1 MLRQLLSATVCVWL
15 LGSFA
20 PPALAQGTN
29 APPGNSG
36 VDQYLETVPE
46 AGGNRSA
53 TGREGDRGLPAR
65 TVERLRAAGADGE
78 AVANLV
84 SSTGPTRAE
93 REAGRQGKSRGGREG
108 GNQSDPSGQH
118 ASAPSRSV
126 PRNIAASAVGG
137 SGPGGMGV
145 LLPVLLAASAI
156 GAAALVLLRRRQQ

>member
-1 MLRQLLSATVCVWL
+1 MLLSAAVCAL
-15 LGSFA
+15 LLA
-20 PPALAQGTN
+20 ALASAAVAQDTN

-36 VDQYLETVPE
+36 VDQYLETIPE

-84 SSTGPTRAE
+84 ASTGPTRAE
-93 REAGRQGKSRGGREG
+93 REASRTGRQGKSRGGRDG
-108 GNQSDPSGQH
+108 DSQTDPSGQP
-118 ASAPSRSV
+118 SAPLRSV
-126 PRNIAASAVGG
+126 PQGIAASAVGG
-137 SGPGGMGV
+137 SGHGGMGV

-156 GAAALVLLRRRQQ
+156 SAAAFVLLRRRQQ